1 MGANQQNS
9 LFHFLVLLLEY
20 TIREVQESIII
31 IIIISSS
38 SSSSSSSNSNNNLL
52 HSTHFLTCQ
61 FIRFKMPTDVS
72 RRITA
77 TACN

>member
-1 MGANQQNS
+1 MGANQRNS

-31 IIIISSS
+31 IIIIII
-38 SSSSSSSNSNNNLL
+38 SSSSSNSNNNLL

-72 RRITA
+72 HRVTA

>member
-31 IIIISSS
+31 IIIIS